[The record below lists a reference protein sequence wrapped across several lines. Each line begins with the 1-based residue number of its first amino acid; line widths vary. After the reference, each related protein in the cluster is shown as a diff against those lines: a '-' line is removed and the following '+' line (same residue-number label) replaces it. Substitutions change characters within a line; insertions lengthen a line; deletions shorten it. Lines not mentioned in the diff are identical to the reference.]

1 MNVTVKRAQDLK
13 EELVD
18 FVYDAEGELA
28 VALETYAA
36 ENSSR
41 ERHDIKSQNMMI
53 DSFILSEKIGEKTP
67 LEWFVEETPD
77 LTAEEKQLL
86 TSWTE
91 SFIGLFEVLETNSE
105 HLELMNWLT
114 EKSYPVI
121 LDAAGVDPEL
131 ARLKPGEIIL
141 ARIAPYSGRDWI
153 LLGSA
158 ILKGKL
164 GKPKLAVA
172 IGEFK
177 KNYKGFLYSDAPEL
191 LEQSWNSVAE
201 YHDEFVAFF
210 GSDRISLPG
219 YQLNQKLIELYENL
233 NQKRLATAGIDQSKS
248 LRELAEEAGT
258 DEEEVKQA
266 ALESGATE
274 ADVKKMFES
283 KTLMVTPKVE
293 LPDEIKKAEEVTVF
307 SHPRWGQMFLPN
319 YVQLTQLLS
328 NPTPETEPKLE
339 KWLSKYLKEPQFNYY
354 VWQDLKQHTPL
365 NLEVALQKILENPH
379 FSLAQDLDQVLLTF
393 DKRSE
398 PDLPEIASVP
408 QHLDDLFKDA
418 LAQIQKSKSKG
429 KGSAPKAKGF
439 K

>member
-1 MNVTVKRAQDLK
+1 MNVTVKRAQNLK

-36 ENSSR
+36 EHSSR
-41 ERHDIKSQNMMI
+41 ERHDITAQNMMI
-53 DSFILSEKIGEKTP
+53 DTFILSQPVRDQTP
-67 LEWFVEETPD
+67 LELFLEATPNLTPEE
-77 LTAEEKQLL
+77 QNLL
-86 TSWTE
+86 KSWE
-91 SFIGLFEVLETNSE
+91 HSFIGLFEVLEADSDD
-105 HLELMNWLT
+105 LKLMNWLT
-114 EKSYPVI
+114 AKSYPVI
-121 LDAAGVDPEL
+121 LDSSVVDPEL

-141 ARIAPYSGRDWI
+141 ARIAPFGTQDWI
-153 LLGSA
+153 LLGSG

-177 KNYKGFLYSDAPEL
+177 KNYQPFLYSDAPEL
-191 LEQSWNSVAE
+191 LEQSWNSVGE
-201 YHDEFVAFF
+201 YHDEFVSFF

-219 YQLNQKLIELYENL
+219 YQLNQKLIQLYEQL
-233 NQKRLATAGIDQSKS
+233 NQKQLAAAGIDQSKS
-248 LRELAEEAGT
+248 LRELAAEAGT
-258 DEEEVKQA
+258 DEEEMKQA

-274 ADVKKMFES
+274 ADVTKMFES

-293 LPDEIKKAEEVTVF
+293 LPDDIKKAEEVTVF
-307 SHPRWGQMFLPN
+307 SHRRWGQMLLPN

-354 VWQDLKQHTPL
+354 VWQDLKQHAPQ
-365 NLEVALQKILENPH
+365 NLELVLQKILQNPD
-379 FSLAQDLDQVLLTF
+379 FSLEADLAQVLLTF

-408 QHLDDLFKDA
+408 KHLDDLFKDA
-418 LAQIQKSKSKG
+418 LTQIQKSKSKG
-429 KGSAPKAKGF
+429 KASASKAKGF